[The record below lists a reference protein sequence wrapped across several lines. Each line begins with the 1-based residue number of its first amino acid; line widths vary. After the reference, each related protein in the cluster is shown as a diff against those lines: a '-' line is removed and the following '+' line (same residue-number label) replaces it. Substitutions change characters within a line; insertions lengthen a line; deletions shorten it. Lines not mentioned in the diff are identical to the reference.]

1 MISFPCICG
10 ENWFCRRSVATFQSD
25 VIQGPERG
33 LFATIFRIRA
43 PFSRD
48 RYPPFSRRRKTSPQR
63 RRNPF
68 PRAGISF
75 SGYAAAPPSPGDVPF
90 FHSGD
95 HLRMSS
101 FLSSG
106 NGHPQAPGR
115 TLLISSVIRSGP
127 SRTGPQPGA
136 GQDLRLFSS
145 YLYIRRHTTVLSC
158 QKEHKKTG
166 THLASRSLSLTPK
179 YIAVTER
186 NVPM

>member
-75 SGYAAAPPSPGDVPF
+75 SGYAAAPPSPGDVPLF
-90 FHSGD
+90 S
-95 HLRMSS
+95 LRRSSPDGSLS
-101 FLSSG
+101 FLRERSPTGARPDLTHILCNPFRALPDRTSTRG
-106 NGHPQAPGR
+106 RPGSAAFFFLSIYPQAHHCA
-115 TLLISSVIRSGP
+115 I
-127 SRTGPQPGA
+127 
-136 GQDLRLFSS
+136 
-145 YLYIRRHTTVLSC
+145 
-158 QKEHKKTG
+158 
-166 THLASRSLSLTPK
+166 
-179 YIAVTER
+179 
-186 NVPM
+186 M